1 MVVGGVFFF
10 FWVVSILFIK
20 IWHLENFLNSKG
32 FADWCSNSV
41 INSCDYILD
50 KRSEI

>member
-1 MVVGGVFFF
+1 MVVSGVFLFL
-10 FWVVSILFIK
+10 VVSILFIK

-41 INSCDYILD
+41 INSCDCISD
-50 KRSEI
+50 KRNEI